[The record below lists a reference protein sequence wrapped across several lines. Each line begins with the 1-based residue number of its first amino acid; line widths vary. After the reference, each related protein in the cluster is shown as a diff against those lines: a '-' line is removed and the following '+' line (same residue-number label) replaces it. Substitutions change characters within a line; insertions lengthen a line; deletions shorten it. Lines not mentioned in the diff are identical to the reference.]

1 MTDRSLILLNIE
13 NIDEDVEFDLNKNDR
28 EIFFKDIEIP
38 DRDIDSFIFIDE
50 YIDYI
55 KLNFVKS
62 KESRDLLKLCAE
74 YMAVEISRDNM
85 HTISFKK
92 GKELY
97 KENMRKLRVNN
108 VKYIISVEDRKNGKD
123 INSTITVPFTSKI
136 FVKELN
142 KIFLYPF
149 DKPIKEGK
157 PKLLPVYNVNTTNIN
172 IKNDIN
178 RSFDLKEKRFLIPKD
193 INNLKYTILRNLNNV
208 QKTEKDYHF
217 INEISSNT
225 GSDNQFKTYTI
236 NDQLNF
242 LKSKPSKDG
251 KNIQNLYYSFD
262 INNNINLLEKIIN
275 LGFED
280 EYISLILTNLN
291 KEIKL
296 YSIYEENI
304 NLLIKQNAKQSRLEQ
319 ICKIKYPNFFNPSRK
334 EFTFGKGTKFSIDL
348 LPVDYKKSLLLE
360 FNIRESL
367 ENKMISNKCEHKSSL
382 DYLRKNTIN
391 SHTWNEFKSKFL
403 TKNGANSEKSPIVP
417 CNLCEMPTLCIH
429 EIEFNDMFCK
439 NYENKKYENDII
451 NQTERINQ
459 IITTKYASKSKSS
472 TSSYSSF
479 CKHCGMQILNMVN
492 TDGIGYDE
500 SQNMYSDPTLNTGGL
515 NTEINEDRKTILY
528 AINRNISFTKPVGKT
543 TVNSIISGIY
553 ENLQPILRILNK
565 KKNIKLQSALSKEM
579 NIVILTIV
587 SIMILSISYD
597 FIEIKNT
604 SKLKKSIIISS
615 KDRNVKGVGLKFR
628 EAWEAFNNNYET
640 MIKQSSF
647 SNKTESLKQLFVKS
661 YDLLKE
667 NLQENILLS
676 ESYNL
681 NNTSVYQEY
690 LDRKKL
696 KSSVNEDY
704 KNKSYNLFSLFIN
717 NNLGDIYLSDRKENQ
732 LWNEWEKESKE
743 ISKMENKII
752 QLNIKKILYPY
763 SRINYSYDRYY
774 KSQTNNSDLSLYA
787 CSISGKQ
794 HVWGKYIFKSKDNKE
809 VSFDIKTISSKD
821 NDLNIIKNS
830 KIHALECKICKKNT
844 NQLIKDSTDKSYL
857 NGMEY
862 SDIIINRIV
871 DLTEIDSFYSTYRY
885 RCLNSPFHN
894 FKYKDG
900 NYHCNSC
907 QMDFNFIVTKDEAF
921 YLKSKKIFESF
932 KKQKSIQKNEELFN
946 YTNQNIFIKQL
957 DIEKNIKIEANKNK
971 EIMGDKISDKIKD
984 LNSLNV
990 NFKKNCLE
998 NLGESESILESEYYD
1013 NNISSIKYND
1023 VFSKNL
1029 DKVRQI
1035 IIYLG
1040 IIINTPY
1047 KHKYIKD
1054 EDFLNII
1061 DHSNSSNVR
1070 NELSVLYKYLINLKV
1085 IDSFH
1090 AYRSINP
1097 DGTNGAINYI
1107 KSFILHLIKQIGSI
1121 NKEISQFILDKI
1133 IDSDIIYTS
1142 YSYAELKKTYNMNK
1156 IIEDQFN
1163 SAGVDDELESPEDD
1177 YDLFDSSDLSMNNF
1191 ADDDLE

>member
-1 MTDRSLILLNIE
+1 MTDQSLVLLNIE
-13 NIDEDVEFDLNKNDR
+13 NIDEDFEFGLNKNDR
-28 EIFFKDIEIP
+28 EIFFKDIGIP

-50 YIDYI
+50 CIDYI
-55 KLNFVKS
+55 KLNFVKNR
-62 KESRDLLKLCAE
+62 ESRDLLKLCAE
-74 YMAVEISRDNM
+74 YMAVEISIDNM
-85 HTISFKK
+85 HTISFKR

-97 KENMRKLRVNN
+97 KENMKKLRVDN
-108 VKYIISVEDRKNGKD
+108 VKYIISVEDRKKGKD
-123 INSTITVPFTSKI
+123 TSSTITVPFTSKI

-142 KIFLYPF
+142 KFFLHPF

-157 PKLLPVYNVNTTNIN
+157 PKLIPVYNVNTTDIS
-172 IKNDIN
+172 IKNEIN
-178 RSFDLKEKRFLIPKD
+178 SSLNLKEKKFLIPKD
-193 INNLKYTILRNLNNV
+193 INNLKYTVLRNLDNV
-208 QKTEKDYHF
+208 QKSEKDYYF
-217 INEISSNT
+217 IDELTNIFTNT
-225 GSDNQFKTYTI
+225 SNQFKSYKI

-242 LKSKPSKDG
+242 LKAKPFKDG

-280 EYISLILTNLN
+280 EYISLILNKLN

-296 YSIYEENI
+296 YSSYEENI

-319 ICKIKYPNFFNPSRK
+319 ICKIKYPNFFNPGRK

-348 LPVDYKKSLLLE
+348 LPVDYRKSLLLE

-367 ENKMISNKCEHKSSL
+367 ENKMISNKCEHKASL

-391 SHTWNEFKSKFL
+391 SIIWNDFKSKFL
-403 TKNGANSEKSPIVP
+403 VKKGTNVDKSPIVS
-417 CNLCEMPTLCIH
+417 CNLCEMPTLCVH
-429 EIEFNDMFCK
+429 EIEFNDMFCQSH
-439 NYENKKYENDII
+439 ENKKYENDIV

-459 IITTKYASKSKSS
+459 IITTKYASKTS
-472 TSSYSSF
+472 TSSSYVSF
-479 CKHCGMQILNMVN
+479 CKHCGMQILNMIN
-492 TDGIGYDE
+492 TDGVSYDE
-500 SQNMYSDPTLNTGGL
+500 SQNSYSDASISNNGV
-515 NTEINEDRKTILY
+515 NNEINEDKKIILY

-543 TVNSIISGIY
+543 TVNGIISGIY

-565 KKNIKLQSALSKEM
+565 KRNIKLQSALSKEM

-587 SIMILSISYD
+587 SIMILSITYD

-604 SKLKKSIIISS
+604 SKLKKSIIIS
-615 KDRNVKGVGLKFR
+615 KNKNVKGVGLKFK
-628 EAWEAFNNNYET
+628 EAWEAFTNNYET
-640 MIKQSSF
+640 MIKQSAF

-676 ESYNL
+676 ESHVL
-681 NNTSVYQEY
+681 NTISVFQEY
-690 LDRKKL
+690 LDGKKV
-696 KSSVNEDY
+696 KSGTNKDY
-704 KNKSYNLFSLFIN
+704 TNKSYNSFSLFIN
-717 NNLGDIYLSDRKENQ
+717 NSLGDVYLSDRKENHV
-732 LWNEWEKESKE
+732 WIEWIKESKMILE
-743 ISKMENKII
+743 MEKKIV

-763 SRINYSYDRYY
+763 SRIKYSYDRYY
-774 KSQTNNSDLSLYA
+774 KSTLNNSSDLSLYA
-787 CSISGKQ
+787 CSVSGKQ
-794 HVWGKYIFKSKDNKE
+794 HVWDKYIFKSKDKE

-821 NDLNIIKNS
+821 NDLNFIKNS
-830 KIHALECKICKKNT
+830 KLHALSCKICKKNT
-844 NQLIKDSTDKSYL
+844 NQLIKDSTDKNYL

-862 SDIIINRIV
+862 SDIITNRIV

-885 RCLNSPFHN
+885 RCLNSLFHN

-900 NYHCNSC
+900 SYHCNSC
-907 QMDFNFIVTKDEAF
+907 KMDFNFIVQKDETF
-921 YLKSKKIFESF
+921 YLKNKKTFESF
-932 KKQKSIQKNEELFN
+932 KKHKSIQKNEELIN
-946 YTNQNIFIKQL
+946 HTNQNIFIKQM
-957 DIEKNIKIEANKNK
+957 DIEKNIKIKANQNK
-971 EIMGDKISDKIKD
+971 EIMEDKIFDKIKD
-984 LNSLNV
+984 LNSLDV
-990 NFKKNCLE
+990 IFKIKCIE

-1013 NNISSIKYND
+1013 KNISSLKYND
-1023 VFSKNL
+1023 IFSKNL

-1054 EDFLNII
+1054 EEFLNIL
-1061 DHSNSSNVR
+1061 DYSNSANVK
-1070 NELSVLYKYLINLKV
+1070 NELSILYKYLINLKV
-1085 IDSFH
+1085 IDSFN
-1090 AYRSINP
+1090 AYRSTNP

-1107 KSFILHLIKQIGSI
+1107 KSFILHLIKQIGKI
-1121 NKEISQFILDKI
+1121 NKEISQFVLNKI

-1142 YSYAELKKTYNMNK
+1142 YNYAELKKTYNMNK

-1163 SAGVDDELESPEDD
+1163 STSVDDELESPEDD

>member
-1 MTDRSLILLNIE
+1 MTDQSLILLNIE
-13 NIDEDVEFDLNKNDR
+13 NIDEDIEFDLNKNDR
-28 EIFFKDIEIP
+28 EIFFKDIGVS
-38 DRDIDSFIFIDE
+38 DRDIESFIFIDE
-50 YIDYI
+50 YMDYI

-62 KESRDLLKLCAE
+62 KDNRDLLKLCAE
-74 YMAVEISRDNM
+74 YMAVEIDIDNM

-108 VKYIISVEDRKNGKD
+108 VKYIISVEDRKKGRD

-142 KIFLYPF
+142 KFFLHPA

-157 PKLLPVYNVNTTNIN
+157 PKLMPIYNLNTTNLN
-172 IKNDIN
+172 IRNDIN
-178 RSFDLKEKRFLIPKD
+178 SSFDLKEKRFMVPKD
-193 INNLKYTILRNLNNV
+193 INHLKYTILRNLNNV
-208 QKTEKDYHF
+208 QNSEMDYHF
-217 INEISSNT
+217 IEDIYTVFSSSYGNKL
-225 GSDNQFKTYTI
+225 NNYKI
-236 NDQLNF
+236 NDQLDF
-242 LKSKPSKDG
+242 LKAKPSKDG

-262 INNNINLLEKIIN
+262 INNNINLLESIIN
-275 LGFED
+275 LGFD
-280 EYISLILTNLN
+280 NEYISLILDNLN
-291 KEIKL
+291 KESKL

-348 LPVDYKKSLLLE
+348 LLE

-367 ENKMISNKCEHKSSL
+367 ENKMVSNKCEHKSNL
-382 DYLRKNTIN
+382 EYLRKNTIN
-391 SHTWNEFKSKFL
+391 NHTWNEFKSKFL
-403 TKNGANSEKSPIVP
+403 NKKGVDFNKTPIVP

-429 EIEFNDMFCK
+429 EIEFNDLFCK
-439 NYENKKYENDII
+439 NNESKQSNVGNDII

-459 IITTKYASKSKSS
+459 IITTKYASKATPS
-472 TSSYSSF
+472 SSYSSF

-492 TDGIGYDE
+492 TDGVSYDE
-500 SQNMYSDPTLNTGGL
+500 SQNMYSDASFNNINMNGL
-515 NTEINEDRKTILY
+515 NSEVNEDKKTILY

-543 TVNSIISGIY
+543 TVNGIISGIY
-553 ENLQPILRILNK
+553 ENLQPILRIFNK
-565 KKNIKLQSALSKEM
+565 KKNVKLQSGLSKEM

-604 SKLKKSIIISS
+604 GKLKKSIIISS

-628 EAWEAFNNNYET
+628 EAWEAFTNNYET

-676 ESYNL
+676 ESQSVD
-681 NNTSVYQEY
+681 NTAVYQEY
-690 LDRKKL
+690 LDTSSSKKL
-696 KSSVNEDY
+696 KSGSNKEY
-704 KNKSYNLFSLFIN
+704 KEKSYNLFASFIKN
-717 NNLGDIYLSDRKENQ
+717 DLGSIYMSDRKENQ
-732 LWNEWEKESKE
+732 IWNEWMAESKK
-743 ISKMENKII
+743 IMEMEKKIV

-763 SRINYSYDRYY
+763 SRITYSYDRYY
-774 KSQTNNSDLSLYA
+774 KTSNKISNSLDLGLYA

-794 HVWGKYIFKSKDNKE
+794 HSWDKYIFKSKDNEE
-809 VSFDIKTISSKD
+809 VVFNIKSISSKD
-821 NDLNIIKNS
+821 NDLKIIKNS
-830 KIHALECKICKKNT
+830 KLHALSCKTCKKNT
-844 NQLIKDSTDKSYL
+844 IELIKESANENYSNIITD
-857 NGMEY
+857 
-862 SDIIINRIV
+862 RIV

-894 FKYKDG
+894 FKYKDDK
-900 NYHCNSC
+900 YYCNSC
-907 QMDFNFIVTKDEAF
+907 QMHFNFIVNKDEGF
-921 YLKSKKIFESF
+921 YLKNKKTFESF
-932 KKQKSIQKNEELFN
+932 KKQKSIKKNEELFQH
-946 YTNQNIFIKQL
+946 TNQNMYVKQM
-957 DIEKNIKIEANKNK
+957 DIEKNIKEEANKNK
-971 EIMGDKISDKIKD
+971 EIMGEKISDKIKD

-998 NLGESESILESEYYD
+998 NLGESESKLESEYYD
-1013 NNISSIKYND
+1013 NNIASAKYND
-1023 VFSKNL
+1023 IFSKNL

-1040 IIINTPY
+1040 IIIHTPY

-1054 EDFLNII
+1054 EDFLNIME
-1061 DHSNSSNVR
+1061 HTNSPNVR
-1070 NELSVLYKYLINLKV
+1070 NELTVLYQYLINLKI
-1085 IDSFH
+1085 IDSFN
-1090 AYRSINP
+1090 AYRSTNP

-1107 KSFILHLIKQIGSI
+1107 KSFILHLVKQIGKI
-1121 NKEISQFILDKI
+1121 NKEISQFVLDKI

-1142 YSYAELKKTYNMNK
+1142 YNYAELKKTYNMNK

-1163 SAGVDDELESPEDD
+1163 AVGVDDELESPEDD